1 MLIHQNSLGLLNSLS
16 SFEPFFK
23 VLSLLLQKK
32 SAFEPGP
39 RHFDGGVKVAGLKGL
54 NQVAKNIGRIGTV
67 DQLGIA
73 VGGKE
78 QNGGDA
84 LVVNDF
90 GRIDAIH
97 VWHLYVEDADFG
109 LSASSQV
116 QRLTSVLSFGC
127 DLVAHAFQHLAQ
139 IKPDDGIVVGNQNSH
154 RSCVSRAA
162 LPFETFSLPAGYT
175 EGMTRSL
182 DMLLGSAIDYAGLFP
197 PAQLSLPDA
206 VREFIS
212 ELESP
217 SSFLVNGFVLPSRLA
232 EDLEKEGEAQ
242 GLFDD
247 GDALAV
253 TLILKPEEGVSLAD
267 EAKALAESWDA
278 DSWLEPVAVEAFV
291 GTQPSEADLKAMKL
305 LGQKLDVPVFL
316 EFGWN
321 KDYKA
326 AGEKAVTLWQGFGYK
341 ARLGGATKA
350 DTPTVQQVA
359 DFLVEAAGMDVP
371 LRLTAGLHHPLAH
384 NDPIFGGWRHG
395 FLNCLAAALAVYAND
410 APIKEVEK
418 ILEMQSSSAFRFT
431 ENAFHAGD
439 RSFGPED
446 LELFGDYCYGFGS
459 CSISEPYDGL
469 VRLGLIEPPTND

>member
-1 MLIHQNSLGLLNSLS
+1 
-16 SFEPFFK
+16 
-23 VLSLLLQKK
+23 
-32 SAFEPGP
+32 
-39 RHFDGGVKVAGLKGL
+39 
-54 NQVAKNIGRIGTV
+54 
-67 DQLGIA
+67 
-73 VGGKE
+73 
-78 QNGGDA
+78 
-84 LVVNDF
+84 
-90 GRIDAIH
+90 
-97 VWHLYVEDADFG
+97 
-109 LSASSQV
+109 
-116 QRLTSVLSFGC
+116 
-127 DLVAHAFQHLAQ
+127 
-139 IKPDDGIVVGNQNSH
+139 
-154 RSCVSRAA
+154 
-162 LPFETFSLPAGYT
+162 
-175 EGMTRSL
+175 MTRSL

-217 SSFLVNGFVLPSRLA
+217 SSFLVNGFVVPSRLA
-232 EDLEKEGEAQ
+232 EALEKEADSQ
-242 GLFDD
+242 GLFEE

-253 TLILKPEEGVSLAD
+253 TLILKPEEGGSLAD
-267 EAKALAESWDA
+267 EAKALADTWDP

-291 GTQPSEADLKAMKL
+291 GTQPTDADLKAMKVM
-305 LGQKLDVPVFL
+305 GQKLDVPVFL

-321 KDYKA
+321 PDYKA

-341 ARLGGATKA
+341 ARLGGASKT
-350 DTPTVQQVA
+350 DTPSIQQVA

-410 APIKEVEK
+410 APVKEVEK
-418 ILEMQSSSAFRFT
+418 ILSLQSSSAFRFT